1 MQRALRLRTYLS
13 PSIPL
18 GLYEAIAAAAA
29 RRLGCRVELQSET
42 RWSGPQRGA
51 DPFAD
56 GDVDAAFVCTPSY
69 LSLTQGHG
77 RAATLLPLA
86 PVFDDPRAGG
96 RPVYFSDLV
105 VRDDN
110 DVRSLHDLGG
120 AVWAYND
127 RCSLS
132 GYWGMLK
139 ALRAAELSTAHFGR
153 LLHAGSHLDSAAAVV
168 AGDAGVAAMDSN
180 ALRLLASSAP
190 DVAGR
195 LRRIDSVGPQ
205 PIQPVVVRR
214 DLDPRL
220 RRGLAGVLRDA
231 ARDLRFREALAPF
244 GVTGFARVTHAH
256 YAAERAGLTACATL
270 AA

>member
-18 GLYEAIAAAAA
+18 GLYEAVAAAAA

-42 RWSGPQRGA
+42 RWSGPQHGA
-51 DPFAD
+51 DPFAA

-69 LSLTQGHG
+69 LSLTEGG
-77 RAATLLPLA
+77 DRAAMLLPFA
-86 PVFDDPRAGG
+86 PVFDDPRAAG

-105 VRDDN
+105 VHAESDA
-110 DVRSLHDLGG
+110 RSLRDLGG

-132 GYWGMLK
+132 GYWGMFK
-139 ALRAAELSTAHFGR
+139 ALRAAELTAAHFGR
-153 LLHAGSHLDSAAAVV
+153 LWHAGSHLDSAAAV
-168 AGDAGVAAMDSN
+168 ACGDADVAAIDSN
-180 ALRLLASSAP
+180 ALRLLERSAP
-190 DVAGR
+190 AVAGR
-195 LRRIDSVGPQ
+195 LRRIDAVGPQ

-231 ARDLRFREALAPF
+231 ARDLRFRAALAPY

-256 YAAERAGLTACATL
+256 YAAERAGLTACAAL